1 MAVCPSCRRPVAVA
15 RASCLYCGA
24 QLPPAL
30 VPAPPSSKDPVSPGE
45 PPSPPAASEEEAS
58 LPRVLIVVD
67 LESARPE
74 TLASA
79 LGLSAYEAELLAR
92 RGGFHLYR
100 ILGGELAEDEVS
112 RLRAQDLTVEMLPES
127 EVRSQPLR
135 ALGGERG
142 EGRFELRTE
151 EGSLTLRREELFII
165 VRGPIARQYQ
175 PTYKRRRVDIAS
187 LDEGY
192 RVHFHRRTHHRP
204 VEIDAANFEFGFA
217 VTGSTRL
224 ELDAWVDAIGAGVPC
239 DDGFRRLPPAFGI
252 AAPEPKG
259 PLGAAGSLSRRSRGG
274 EGLGEGESV
283 VLDNGAQFVFYSVW
297 RAALERR
304 RVLGR

>member
-1 MAVCPSCRRPVAVA
+1 
-15 RASCLYCGA
+15 
-24 QLPPAL
+24 
-30 VPAPPSSKDPVSPGE
+30 
-45 PPSPPAASEEEAS
+45 
-58 LPRVLIVVD
+58 VD
-67 LESARPE
+67 LESAHPE

-92 RGGFHLYR
+92 RGGFHLHR
-100 ILGGELAEDEVS
+100 ILGGELAEDEAS
-112 RLRAQDLTVEMLPES
+112 RLRAEDLTVEMLPES

-142 EGRFELRTE
+142 EGRLELRTE
-151 EGSLTLRREELFII
+151 EGSLTLPREELFII

-175 PTYKRRRVDIAS
+175 PTYKRRRVDVAS
-187 LDEGY
+187 LDEGF
-192 RVHFHRRTHHRP
+192 RVHFHRRAHHRP

-259 PLGAAGSLSRRSRGG
+259 PLAAAGSLSRTSRGR
-274 EGLGEGESV
+274 EALGEGESV
-283 VLDNGAQFVFYSVW
+283 VLDNAAQFVFYSVW

-304 RVLGR
+304 RLVGGR